1 MEDKKYMKT
10 ITVKGTNYTLKLS
23 MRGAINLEQTLGTHP
38 ANVMMAMAMNQ
49 TQMPNMGGMIAIL
62 HEALQPMNHGMSL
75 DATYDLVDDWFADGH
90 SIADLIQ
97 LIVEVLQDSGLLPKE
112 EEVKEAPK
120 KASKNA

>member
-1 MEDKKYMKT
+1 MKT

-23 MRGAINLEQTLGTHP
+23 MRGAINLEKSLGTNP

-49 TQMPNMGGMIAIL
+49 TQMPNMTGMIAIL